1 MTIAEGLAK
10 LSPAHLARKAVVYL
24 RQSSLAQVRDNR
36 ESQRLQY
43 ALKDTAKSY
52 GFTRV
57 EVIDCDLGL
66 SASAGAREREGFK
79 QLLADIT
86 LGEVGLV
93 LSRELS
99 RLSRTDKDFCHLIE
113 LCQVFNT
120 LIGDAENLY
129 DPGRLDDQLI
139 LGIKGTLSVVEL
151 KTLKFRLQQGREA
164 KARRGEL
171 GRCLAPGYVFDTT
184 GHIVKDPNLRV
195 QEAIT
200 LAFGKFGELG
210 SIRQVHRWFHEARI
224 ELPVNKPSGGRFR
237 LRWQLPTM
245 SFVNDLLHNPL
256 YAGAYVYGRRP
267 VKIHVKDGGTIKR
280 QRAAIAAEEAS
291 VFIADHHEAYIT
303 WADYERHLQIM
314 RGNGGNFTSEESVLA
329 VRRGHGLLAG
339 LLRCGR
345 CGRKLHIR
353 YWGKHGTAARYLCSG
368 DFDTGGAYCLGFG
381 GATVDR
387 RMSERLLEVLSP
399 HGVEASLVALD
410 KLADE
415 DNDRRGTLER
425 QLQQTRYEAERAFAQ
440 YDEAEPRNR
449 LVADVLEQRWN
460 DKLKEQQRLETELE
474 RLSSGRSP
482 LTPAMEAAVRAL
494 GRDFAVVWN
503 DPDCPMTLKK
513 RMART
518 LIHEIVVDLDDST
531 QELHFVVHWHGGC
544 HSAWRMPKP
553 RSGAV
558 AHKTALED
566 VELIERMAVRYG
578 DDEIARVLSKLGR
591 RTGKGNRWTQSRV
604 ATVRRKHGI
613 ATPNRARLDADIL
626 TLAQAVKHTGTSDTT
641 LMRLIK
647 AKILAANQIAPFAP
661 LEIKREDLDSAPV
674 ADILAHL
681 KSTGRLVLEGDTPGE
696 QPSLFEDNQSVAQRG

>member
-1 MTIAEGLAK
+1 MTMTEGLAK
-10 LSPAHLARKAVVYL
+10 LTPAHLSRKAVVYL

-43 ALKDTAKSY
+43 ALQDTARGY
-52 GFTRV
+52 GFAQV
-57 EVIDCDLGL
+57 EVIDCDLG
-66 SASAGAREREGFK
+66 ASAGTGAREREGFK
-79 QLLADIT
+79 QLLADIA

-99 RLSRTDKDFCHLIE
+99 RLSRTDKDFCHLLE

-120 LIGDAENLY
+120 LIGDAESIY
-129 DPGRLDDQLI
+129 DPARLDDQLI

-164 KARRGEL
+164 KAKRGEL
-171 GRCLAPGYVFDTT
+171 GRCLAPGYVFDAA
-184 GHIVKDPNLRV
+184 GQIVKDPNLRV

-200 LAFGKFGELG
+200 LVFGKFAELG
-210 SIRQVHRWFHEARI
+210 SIRQVHRWFYEARI
-224 ELPVNKPSGGRFR
+224 ELPVNKAQGGRFR
-237 LRWQLPTM
+237 LCWQCPTM
-245 SFVNDLLHNPL
+245 SFISDLLHNPL

-267 VKIHVKDGGTIKR
+267 IEVVVRDGGTVKR
-280 QRAAIAAEEAS
+280 QRAARAAEEAS
-291 VFIADHHEAYIT
+291 VFIADHHEGYIT
-303 WADYERHLQIM
+303 WADYQRHLQIM
-314 RGNGGNFTSEESVLA
+314 RSNGGNFTSEESVLA

-339 LLRCGR
+339 LLRCAR

-368 DFDTGGAYCLGFG
+368 DFDTGGQYCLGFG

-387 RMSERLLEVLSP
+387 RMSEWLLKVLAP
-399 HGVEASLVALD
+399 HGVEASLAALD
-410 KLADE
+410 QLAAAD
-415 DNDRRGTLER
+415 DDRRGTLDR
-425 QLQQTRYEAERAFAQ
+425 QLQQVRYEAERAFAQ
-440 YDEAEPRNR
+440 YDQADPRNR

-460 DKLKEQQRLETELE
+460 EKLQEQQRLAAEIEGLSAARP
-474 RLSSGRSP
+474 RL
-482 LTPAMEAAVRAL
+482 TAAMEASVRAL
-494 GRDFAVVWN
+494 GRDFAGVWN

-513 RMART
+513 RIART
-518 LIHEIVVDLDDST
+518 LIHEIVVDLDDRT

-544 HSAWRMPKP
+544 HSTWSMSKP
-553 RSGAV
+553 QSGAV

-566 VELIERMAVRYG
+566 VELIERMAVRYR

-613 ATPNRARLDADIL
+613 AAPDRALLDPDIL
-626 TLAQAVKHTGTSDTT
+626 TLAQAVKHTGASDTT

-647 AKILAANQIAPFAP
+647 AKILRAHQVAPYAP
-661 LEIKREDLDSAPV
+661 LEINREDLDSEPV
-674 ADILAHL
+674 ARILAHL
-681 KSTGRLVLEGDTPGE
+681 KSTGKLVLDGDTSGQ
-696 QPSLFEDNQSVAQRG
+696 QPSLFQDNQSVAQRG